1 MYPVCHRTAGA
12 SSSSWC
18 SSSQTS
24 RQMTRILTVLLFLC
38 VHTNCLAVDVARA
51 RLSATDANNQTRV
64 VFDLSGPAAHHT
76 FRMRNPERVV
86 IDIMDARAS
95 QGLSL
100 QGGDRS
106 LVQRLRYAR
115 QKDQRLRLVLDLDR
129 PVSVKS
135 FLLTP
140 DKTSGDRLV
149 IDLTEARDIKPGK
162 PVARAIPRTQSKPA
176 PQPRPVQKKPATP
189 PRDIIVAIDAGHGG
203 EDPGARGRAGTRE
216 KDVVLAIAR
225 KLRDRVNRERGMRA
239 VMIRN
244 GDYYLTLR
252 KRIALARKNRAD
264 LFISIHA
271 DAFRDKRVK
280 GASVYVLSQRG
291 ASSEAARWLA
301 ERENAADLVGGVSL
315 EDRDDVLKSVLLDLS
330 QTATLEASID
340 VADRVLDGFKRI
352 GQVHKPSVQHAGFVV
367 LKSPDIPSILVET
380 AFISNPTEERKLRD
394 RRHQAAV
401 ADTIMSGIR
410 AYFRYHAP
418 PGTLL
423 AQHKHRIERGET
435 LSDIASQY
443 QVSIDRLKSANN
455 LQRDTLYVGET
466 LVIPS
471 AHSDS

>member
-1 MYPVCHRTAGA
+1 
-12 SSSSWC
+12 
-18 SSSQTS
+18 
-24 RQMTRILTVLLFLC
+24 MTRILTVLLLLC
-38 VHTNCLAVDVARA
+38 VNVSCLAVEVTRA
-51 RLSATDANNQTRV
+51 RLSTTDADRQTRV
-64 VFDLSGPAAHHT
+64 VFDLSGPATHKT
-76 FRMRNPERVV
+76 FRMRNPDRVV
-86 IDIMDARAS
+86 IDILDARTS
-95 QGLSL
+95 HGLSL

-106 LVQRLRYAR
+106 LVKRLRYAQ
-115 QKDQRLRLVLDLDR
+115 QKDRRLRLVLDLTR
-129 PVSVKS
+129 PVAVNS
-135 FLLTP
+135 FQLP
-140 DKTSGDRLV
+140 ADQHGGDRLV
-149 IDLTEARDIKPGK
+149 FDLSTPGAKPASI
-162 PVARAIPRTQSKPA
+162 PVSQSQPSPRTASQS
-176 PQPRPVQKKPATP
+176 
-189 PRDIIVAIDAGHGG
+189 PRDVIIAIDAGHGG
-203 EDPGARGRAGTRE
+203 EDPGAHGPGGTRE
-216 KDVVLAIAR
+216 KDVVLSIAR

-239 VMIRN
+239 FMTRS

-252 KRIALARKNRAD
+252 KRIALARKHHAD

-271 DAFRDKRVK
+271 DAFRDKRVR

-352 GQVHKPSVQHAGFVV
+352 GEVHKPSVQHAGFVV

-380 AFISNPTEERKLRD
+380 AFISNPREERKLRD

-423 AQHKHRIERGET
+423 AERKHRIERGET
-435 LSDIASQY
+435 LSEIASQY
-443 QVSIDRLKSANN
+443 QVSVARLKSANK
-455 LQRDTLYVGET
+455 LTHDTLHVGKT

-471 AHSDS
+471 GHSDS

>member
-1 MYPVCHRTAGA
+1 
-12 SSSSWC
+12 
-18 SSSQTS
+18 
-24 RQMTRILTVLLFLC
+24 MTRILSILLSLC
-38 VHTNCLAVDVARA
+38 VSVNCLAVDVTQARVS
-51 RLSATDANNQTRV
+51 SADGQARV
-64 VFDLSGPAAHHT
+64 VFKLTGPARHKT

-86 IDIMDARAS
+86 IDIMDARATR
-95 QGLSL
+95 GLSL
-100 QGGDRS
+100 QGGGRS
-106 LVQRLRYAR
+106 LVKRLRYAR
-115 QKDQRLRLVLDLDR
+115 QRDHRLRLVLDLAR
-129 PVSVKS
+129 PVKVSS
-135 FLLTP
+135 FLLSAG
-140 DKTSGDRLV
+140 KGGADRLV
-149 IDLTEARDIKPGK
+149 LDLSVAAAKPAAR
-162 PVARAIPRTQSKPA
+162 PVAGVTRKHKPRRQAAS
-176 PQPRPVQKKPATP
+176 R
-189 PRDIIVAIDAGHGG
+189 PRDIIIAIDAGHGG
-203 EDPGARGRAGTRE
+203 EDPGAHGRQGTRE

-239 VMIRN
+239 FMTRA
-244 GDYYLTLR
+244 GDYYLSLR
-252 KRIALARKNRAD
+252 KRISLARAKRAD

-352 GQVHKPSVQHAGFVV
+352 GEVHKPSVQHAGFVV

-380 AFISNPTEERKLRD
+380 AFISNPGEERKLRD
-394 RRHQAAV
+394 RRHQSAV
-401 ADTIMSGIR
+401 ADTIMGGIR

-423 AQHKHRIERGET
+423 AQRKHRIERGET

-443 QVSIDRLKSANN
+443 QVSIDRLKSANK
-455 LQRDTLYVGET
+455 LKRDTLYVGET
-466 LVIPS
+466 LIIPS
-471 AHSDS
+471 GHSDS